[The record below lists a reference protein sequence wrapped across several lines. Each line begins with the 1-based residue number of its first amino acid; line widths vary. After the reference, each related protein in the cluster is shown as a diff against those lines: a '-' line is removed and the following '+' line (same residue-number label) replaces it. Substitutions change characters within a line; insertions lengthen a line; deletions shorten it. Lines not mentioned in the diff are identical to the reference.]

1 MLTHEATHGDLE
13 IVEEDDVPAR
23 STANS
28 SSQSPA
34 NFSSRVGVEWVG
46 PRWSRRPIIRT
57 GLLVAGL
64 VVMVVGILV
73 VRGWRPTS
81 DDGSSSS
88 ATMPISAEIE
98 ATYGVRF
105 TGVDVTAGGG
115 MIQIRYQVIDSDK
128 TAAIHD
134 SDGAPYI
141 VDSNGHTYADPG
153 MAGHSH
159 VGGTKPSGT
168 SDYVLLANARG
179 GVKAG
184 SVVTIRIGDLEL
196 RNVHVL

>member
-1 MLTHEATHGDLE
+1 MLTQAEGHVDPHGNEGLHYGNL
-13 IVEEDDVPAR
+13 VLVPVPRQRAR
-23 STANS
+23 SFA
-28 SSQSPA
+28 
-34 NFSSRVGVEWVG
+34 
-46 PRWSRRPIIRT
+46 RT
-57 GLLVAGL
+57 TLMALALLA
-64 VVMVVGILV
+64 MVIGILV
-73 VRGWRPTS
+73 ARGWRPWS
-81 DDGSSSS
+81 DGESASSG
-88 ATMPISAEIE
+88 ATMPTSAEIE

-128 TAAIHD
+128 TASIHD
-134 SDGAPYI
+134 DDGAPYI
-141 VDSNGHTYADPG
+141 VDSEGNTYADPG

-159 VGGTKPSGT
+159 VGGVKTSGS

-179 GVKAG
+179 GVHAG